1 MFFLWFDVYVISHM
15 IFLIRM
21 ILGAFKMHRRGGMLK
36 ASPHQIRSAHNLVL
50 IRNHQLLQLLQLLEA
65 VAVAGDEGEGV
76 LEAVDVS
83 VCLLF
88 QESMVAILLLT
99 LVVYLRYGGLLL

>member
-1 MFFLWFDVYVISHM
+1 
-15 IFLIRM
+15 
-21 ILGAFKMHRRGGMLK
+21 MHRRGGMLK

-50 IRNHQLLQLLQLLEA
+50 IHNLQLLQLLEA
-65 VAVAGDEGEGV
+65 VAVDGDEGEGV
-76 LEAVDVS
+76 FEAVDVS

-88 QESMVAILLLT
+88 QESLVAILLLT

>member
-1 MFFLWFDVYVISHM
+1 
-15 IFLIRM
+15 
-21 ILGAFKMHRRGGMLK
+21 MHRRGGMLK

-50 IRNHQLLQLLQLLEA
+50 IHNHQLLQLLEA
-65 VAVAGDEGEGV
+65 VAVDGDEGEGV
-76 LEAVDVS
+76 FEAVDVS

-88 QESMVAILLLT
+88 QESLVAILLLT